1 MPEAIPAARLDAMDW
16 PALAADL
23 DVRGHA
29 VTPPLL
35 TPAECRDIAG
45 WYGDDGRFRSRVV
58 MERHTYGEGEYR
70 YFSYPLP
77 ETVAA
82 LRAALYARLAP
93 LASDW
98 AARLGGGE
106 PYPADL
112 AGYTARCHAAGQARP
127 TPLLLRYETGGYNRL
142 HQDLYGELVFPL
154 QATLLLSAPGP
165 VAEGGDFEG
174 GEFVLVEQRPRA
186 QSRVEVV
193 PLVQGAMV
201 IFAVRHRP
209 AQGARGA
216 YRMAL
221 RHGVS
226 RIRRGRRFA
235 LGLILHDAA

>member
-1 MPEAIPAARLDAMDW
+1 MTTPTYAARLDAQDW
-16 PALAADL
+16 PALTGAL
-23 DVRGHA
+23 DARGHA
-29 VTPPLL
+29 VTAPLL
-35 TPAECRDIAG
+35 TSAECREIAA
-45 WYGDDGRFRSRVV
+45 WYEDDSRFRSRVV

-77 ETVAA
+77 DAVAP

-98 AARLGGGE
+98 AARLGGQE
-106 PYPADL
+106 PFPPDL
-112 AGYTARCHAAGQARP
+112 ASYTARCHAAGQTKP

-142 HQDLYGELVFPL
+142 HQDLYGDLVFPL
-154 QATLLLSAPGP
+154 QAILLLSAP
-165 VAEGGDFEG
+165 EKDFDG

-193 PLVQGAMV
+193 PLAQGAMV

-209 AQGARGA
+209 ATGARGT
-216 YRMAL
+216 YRVAL

-235 LGLILHDAA
+235 LGLILHDAG